1 MAAEK
6 YACSRI
12 DEFGGKVNGGVGQP
26 IRDKGVE
33 TDGKLDSV
41 KSSVTD
47 AVHKMK
53 DTLK

>member
-6 YACSRI
+6 NACSRI
-12 DEFGGKVNGGVGQP
+12 DEFGGKVKAGLGQP

-33 TDGKLDSV
+33 TDSKLDQI

-53 DTLK
+53 DALK

>member
-6 YACSRI
+6 NACSRI
-12 DEFGGKVNGGVGQP
+12 DEFGGKVNHGLGQP
-26 IRDKGVE
+26 ITDKGFE
-33 TDGKLDSV
+33 TGGKLDQI

-53 DTLK
+53 DALK

>member
-6 YACSRI
+6 NACSRI
-12 DEFGGKVNGGVGQP
+12 DEFSGKVNEGVGQP

-33 TDGKLDSV
+33 TGGKLDQV
-41 KSSVTD
+41 TSSVTD

-53 DTLK
+53 DALK